1 MSNTKKKKDY
11 TGTRNY
17 TSKTNLG
24 KFAEFLGLKEGA
36 SKAQIKAKAATMSQK
51 VVRQGLKRAGI
62 VGLVA
67 GTILDVAGSKI
78 AEQANKAISA
88 IKDKNNNKL
97 SRRQEKKLPKPKPK
111 PKSKVTPPKPK
122 PKKKTGVITIEAQTL
137 LTPSKY
143 KKENGKQAKITYNQ
157 RFKEIKKEKA
167 LKNLKKIIKG
177 RT

>member
-111 PKSKVTPPKPK
+111 
-122 PKKKTGVITIEAQTL
+122 KKTGVITIEAQTL